1 MRRRE
6 FIAASAAGLG
16 LSSGLALPGRAG
28 AQTQRQG
35 RQGAVM
41 DADIAGDLKFTEAE
55 YQRRHAA
62 IRQAMAAEGIEALI
76 VTGTR
81 EWFQGDLGNLLYIGA
96 PVDWEQSFAIFPLS
110 TDPVILQKR
119 VQFPY
124 FVERGIPGLPLGSF
138 GQSSSAFKPEWA
150 EGRPG
155 TRVAGFYGPGLV
167 AQLTR
172 LGLAKARIGVVSL
185 RNMPADVYRHL
196 TENLPGVRLVDAQHI
211 LMALRYYKSAEE
223 QRFVRRSAAMA
234 DAGMAA
240 LIDAAKVGATDLDL
254 YYAADAACARLGG
267 PVGGFQLV
275 GSGPWGGHASN
286 LILEPNFRRTLAA
299 GDMVIPEIG
308 SNFRGY
314 FTQLTVP
321 VSLGRPTD
329 AFYQAHAM
337 CERVYAEL
345 QTQFRAGKR
354 VREIDA
360 HTAAF
365 TLSVS
370 NGEFTTIFGIQ
381 AGEQELT
388 FWHDDYVLKP
398 GAVAY
403 LQPFFVPAKRP
414 GPPFH
419 VFGDAWMVTDGAPR
433 KLHTSSMDV
442 VII

>member
-1 MRRRE
+1 M
-6 FIAASAAGLG
+6 
-16 LSSGLALPGRAG
+16 P
-28 AQTQRQG
+28 
-35 RQGAVM
+35 M
-41 DADIAGDLKFTEAE
+41 DADISGDLKFSEAE

-62 IRQAMAAEGIEALI
+62 IRRGMSAEGIEALI

-81 EWFQGDLGNLLYIGA
+81 EWFQGDLGNMLYIGA
-96 PVDWEQSFAIFPLS
+96 PIDWEQTFAILPLS
-110 TDPVILQKR
+110 ADPIILQKR

-124 FVERGIPGLPLGSF
+124 FVERGVPGLPLGSF
-138 GQSSSAFKPEWA
+138 GQSSGAFKPEWA

-172 LGLAKARIGVVSL
+172 LGLSKAKIGVVSL
-185 RNMPADVYRHL
+185 RNMPADVFRHIS
-196 TENLPGVRLVDAQHI
+196 ESLPEARFVDAQHI
-211 LMALRYYKSAEE
+211 LMALRYYKSEEE

-240 LIDAAKVGATDLDL
+240 LISATKAGATDLDL
-254 YYAADAACARLGG
+254 YYASDAACARLGG

-286 LILEPNFRRTLAA
+286 LILEPQFRRTLAK

-308 SNFRGY
+308 SNYRGY

-321 VSLGRPTD
+321 VSLGKPTD
-329 AFYQAHAM
+329 AFFKAYAM
-337 CERVYAEL
+337 CERVYVEL
-345 QTQFRAGKR
+345 QNQFRRGKR

-360 HTAAF
+360 HIAAY
-365 TLSVS
+365 TLDVS
-370 NGEFTTIFGIQ
+370 GGEFTTIFGIQ

-388 FWHDDYVLKP
+388 FWHDDYELQS
-398 GAVAY
+398 GSVAY
-403 LQPFFVPAKRP
+403 FQPFFVPAKKP

-419 VFGDAWMVTDGAPR
+419 VFGDAWMVTDDAPL
-433 KLHTSSMDV
+433 KLHKSSMNV